1 MSTGAVQRDL
11 FEAFTEADVNGTGK
25 LDLVGF
31 TVLMEALGLTWA
43 RNQTQDRFERA
54 DLNHDGLISFAE
66 VQALVQ
72 TLE

>member
-1 MSTGAVQRDL
+1 MGAGAVQRDL

-31 TVLMEALGLTWA
+31 TVLLEGLGLTWA
-43 RNQTQDRFERA
+43 RNETQDRFERA

-66 VQALVQ
+66 LQALVQ
-72 TLE
+72 SLD

>member
-11 FEAFTEADVNGTGK
+11 LEAFTEADVNGTGK

-31 TVLMEALGLTWA
+31 TVLMEGLGLTWA
-43 RNQTQDRFERA
+43 RNETQDRFERA

-66 VQALVQ
+66 FQALIQ
-72 TLE
+72 SLD